1 MSLRLLS
8 FSLVLVALAVFT
20 HPLVSQ
26 NSQGTQNAAL
36 LPKWEY
42 KVVKI
47 DTNLCSAESELT
59 TSLNVVG
66 QEGWELVSYERYA
79 ALFPRDADGT
89 LLIKPAA
96 TGPGAQTTPQTAD
109 SFQGTI
115 TMRMAQTQP
124 GSCRFLFKRQ
134 AKPQTGR

>member
-20 HPLVSQ
+20 RPLVSQ
-26 NSQGTQNAAL
+26 NPQGTQNAP

-47 DTNLCSAESELT
+47 DSSLCSAEPELA
-59 TSLNVVG
+59 TSLNTIG
-66 QEGWELVSYERYA
+66 QEGWELISYERF
-79 ALFPRDADGT
+79 LPQFPRDADGT
-89 LLIKPAA
+89 LLIRPAA

-115 TMRMAQTQP
+115 KMRMAEAQP
-124 GSCRFLFKRQ
+124 GTCRFMFKRQ
-134 AKPQTGR
+134 AKPQSYR